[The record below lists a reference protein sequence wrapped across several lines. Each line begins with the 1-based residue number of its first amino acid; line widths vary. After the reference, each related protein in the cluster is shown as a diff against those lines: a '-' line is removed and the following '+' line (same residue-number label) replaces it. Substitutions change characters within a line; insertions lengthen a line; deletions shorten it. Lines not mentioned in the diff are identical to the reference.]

1 MYMTPP
7 PKKKPH
13 FYFAF
18 KILKRNSIWTF
29 LIANIKVF
37 FLIK

>member
-1 MYMTPP
+1 MYMNP
-7 PKKKPH
+7 PKNH

-29 LIANIKVF
+29 IIANIKYSF
-37 FLIK
+37 

>member
-7 PKKKPH
+7 QKKKKH